1 MGRELMTG
9 YINSGQVNP
18 LSSITIGAMKDMGYT
33 VDLTKGDSY
42 TVSATLR
49 AGPDRLIQLRELPM
63 PPPLQIDSRG
73 RVVR

>member
-18 LSSITIGAMKDMGYT
+18 LTSITIGAMKDTGYT

-42 TVSATLR
+42 TVS

>member
-1 MGRELMTG
+1 
-9 YINSGQVNP
+9 
-18 LSSITIGAMKDMGYT
+18 MKDMGYT